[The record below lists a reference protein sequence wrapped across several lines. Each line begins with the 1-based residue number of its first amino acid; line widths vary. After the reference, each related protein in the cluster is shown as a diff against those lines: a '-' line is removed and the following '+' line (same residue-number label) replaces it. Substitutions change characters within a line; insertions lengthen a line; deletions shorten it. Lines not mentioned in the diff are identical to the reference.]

1 MDKKIESLT
10 TEKSKDTLR
19 LLISGL
25 IDYHPLPWAY
35 EHDWTAELVDANKQT
50 IIKTRTPEEA
60 KEIAFIANSF
70 QTKEISDEE
79 IENLLR

>member
-1 MDKKIESLT
+1 MNKKIESLSA
-10 TEKSKDTLR
+10 EKSKEL
-19 LLISGL
+19 LHVLISGL
-25 IDYHPLPWAY
+25 IEYHPTPWTY
-35 EHDWTAELVDANKQT
+35 EHDWTAELVDAKKET

-79 IENLLR
+79 IENLLS